1 MVKML
6 LHNLTSSLEIGDE
19 ALSLLRGI
27 EPHYDPRSRMIFI
40 AGRESAVFKISY
52 EGRVHALKCYYNA
65 SAPRAERCGFLCTHD
80 PQGLFVH
87 PRYYC
92 NELWTA
98 EVVVDVALYEWID
111 GRTLDWHIRKALHD
125 GNPRYLVALLAKFLG
140 LASNILSTEWRH
152 GDLKTDNILVREG
165 NGEMVLVDCDALYAP
180 SLAPS
185 GECGTPNWVHPTR
198 GNNYDSHID
207 DYGIALL
214 VVSLAALALCPELF
228 VGECAVAIP
237 SLGNRTAIA
246 SLLAPYEP
254 LADLHEAL
262 YNQTYIIDNLNHKLR
277 CIMHLLPAL
286 TKPPL

>member
-19 ALSLLRGI
+19 AFSSLRGI
-27 EPHYDPRSRMIFI
+27 EPHYNPRGRMIFT

-65 SAPRAERCGFLCTHD
+65 STPRAERCSYLYAHD

-92 NELWTA
+92 NELWT
-98 EVVVDVALYEWID
+98 EEGVVDVALYEWIE

-125 GNPRYLVALLAKFLG
+125 GDTRRLVTLLAGFLS
-140 LASNILSTEWRH
+140 LASNILDTEWRH
-152 GDLKTDNILVREG
+152 GDLKTDNILVREC
-165 NGEMVLVDCDALYAP
+165 NGEMVLVDCDALHAP

-198 GNNYDSHID
+198 GGNYDSHID

-214 VVSLAALALCPELF
+214 VVSLAALALRPELF

-237 SLGNRTAIA
+237 SLGNRRDIA
-246 SLLAPYEP
+246 SLLAPYKP

-277 CIMHLLPAL
+277 CTAHLLPAL